1 MIKTCFPIGFSFY
14 LISPSIQTLNTR
26 NHLLAAILGISL
38 CAASIALA
46 GSPETASS
54 VSTSPSPFSLLE
66 AGASQWWKGS
76 SALNNG
82 FGLGYPLADNGLTVT
97 GNSKETF
104 FGNLTGG
111 LPNQPQGNW
120 STEIRLQA
128 RYDFEKVLGL
138 KGLTFESGWRYRATD
153 GSQNTPYVGIQAG
166 TTSASSLFNP
176 NYESGGL
183 GVRILPQYLQWQ
195 SDSSNNPRF
204 MANAGW
210 ENPYEQFL
218 QQPLSKMFENSAI
231 EQNKGI
237 GGQAGPGIPVWSAS
251 QKKYVTYA
259 TTPAAWS
266 SSYAAWGGT
275 LRAKPSSS
283 TYVQSGLYMA
293 ISGWNGVQTSAWNP
307 TQVYPYANVSSSY
320 LGHLRQGGY
329 SQVNSVNAKGMPNGK
344 TTSSYVAPV
353 QNNHGFNFQGA
364 PSFNPNGNGG
374 VYAQNGLYNVNEI
387 GWTPKLG
394 ADKLDGKYAVGSYIW
409 GQNNTSFTPTTWVPA
424 SGNVTAQKKPTAFD
438 QNSVVWGMYFQ
449 ADQRLYANKEAS
461 PVAPSMGRNPVDSPS
476 ETPSATRG
484 LYSFNVF
491 SFTPPQ
497 NNALP
502 FYFSTG
508 FVYKGL
514 LDVRKDDQ
522 MGICFGSGFYSSYF
536 NQYIDSQNQA
546 LKTAYNG
553 HNVTPA
559 NTVPNGPITSGG
571 KSYYAYLPHYSSTQ
585 VLESFYNIQ
594 INKWASLKPYA
605 QWIVNP
611 AGNGTVGNDFI
622 LGARLMVMF

>member
-1 MIKTCFPIGFSFY
+1 MFPS
-14 LISPSIQTLNTR
+14 THHNLNFHKR
-26 NHLLAAILGISL
+26 LLAVTISIFL
-38 CAASIALA
+38 FAASRAFS
-46 GSPETASS
+46 GNPDSS
-54 VSTSPSPFSLLE
+54 SSTCTSTSPFSSLE
-66 AGASQWWKGS
+66 AGVSQWWNGS
-76 SALNNG
+76 SGSDKWL
-82 FGLGYPLADNGLTVT
+82 GLGDPLSNDGLTVS
-97 GNSKETF
+97 GSAKETF

-111 LPNQPQGNW
+111 LPNEAQGNW

-128 RYDFEKVLGL
+128 TYDFEKIFGL

-153 GSQNTPYVGIQAG
+153 GSQNTPYVAIQAG
-166 TTSASSLFNP
+166 TMGASSLFNP
-176 NYESGGL
+176 NYEGNGL

-195 SDSSNNPRF
+195 SDSSKDPRF
-204 MANAGW
+204 MVNAGW

-218 QQPLSKMFENSAI
+218 QQPLSKMFENNSI
-231 EQNKGI
+231 EQNHGI

-251 QKKYVTYA
+251 QKKYVTYT
-259 TTPAAWS
+259 TTPVPWT

-283 TYVQSGLYMA
+283 TYIQSGLYMA
-293 ISGWNGVQTSAWNP
+293 ISGYNGVQTSAWTP
-307 TQVYPYANVSSSY
+307 TQVYPYANASSSY
-320 LGHLRQGGY
+320 LGQLRPGGY
-329 SQVNSVNAKGMPNGK
+329 SQVTTVNARGLPNG
-344 TTSSYVAPV
+344 TSTSSYVPPA

-364 PSFNPNGNGG
+364 GTFNPNGNGG
-374 VYAQNGLYNVNEI
+374 LYAQNGLYNVNEV

-394 ADKLDGKYAVGSYIW
+394 ADKLDGKYAIGSYIW

-438 QNSVVWGMYFQ
+438 QNSVIWGMYFQ
-449 ADQRLYANKEAS
+449 ADQRLYANREATV
-461 PVAPSMGRNPVDSPS
+461 PAPSMGKSPVESPPVTTS
-476 ETPSATRG
+476 PTRG

-502 FYFSTG
+502 FYFSAG
-508 FVYKGL
+508 LVYKGL
-514 LDVRKDDQ
+514 LDARKDDQ

-546 LKTAYNG
+546 LKSRYNG
-553 HNVTPA
+553 YNATYS
-559 NTVPNGPITSGG
+559 NIVPNGPGSYTTSTTKKG
-571 KSYYAYLPHYSSTQ
+571 KTTTTTTQYYEYAPDYSSTQ
-585 VLESFYNIQ
+585 VLEAFYNIQ

-611 AGNGTVGNDFI
+611 AGNGTVGNDF
-622 LGARLMVMF
+622 LMGARVMVTF

>member
-1 MIKTCFPIGFSFY
+1 MFSSTHHILNFRKR
-14 LISPSIQTLNTR
+14 LFAVTISIFLF
-26 NHLLAAILGISL
+26 
-38 CAASIALA
+38 AASRALS
-46 GSPETASS
+46 GNPESS
-54 VSTSPSPFSLLE
+54 SSTCTSTSAFSSLE
-66 AGASQWWKGS
+66 AGVSQWWNGS
-76 SALNNG
+76 SGSDNWL
-82 FGLGYPLADNGLTVT
+82 GLGDPLSNDGLTVS
-97 GNSKETF
+97 GSAKETF

-111 LPNQPQGNW
+111 LPNEAQGNW

-128 RYDFEKVLGL
+128 TYDFEKIFGL

-166 TTSASSLFNP
+166 TTGASSLFNP
-176 NYESGGL
+176 NYESAGL

-195 SDSSNNPRF
+195 SDSSKDPRF
-204 MANAGW
+204 MVNAGW

-218 QQPLSKMFENSAI
+218 QQPLSKMFENNSI
-231 EQNKGI
+231 EQNHGI

-251 QKKYVTYA
+251 QKKYVTYT
-259 TTPAAWS
+259 TTPVPWT

-283 TYVQSGLYMA
+283 TYIQSGLYMA
-293 ISGWNGVQTSAWNP
+293 ISGYNGVQTAAWTP
-307 TQVYPYANVSSSY
+307 TQVYPYTSVNSSY
-320 LGHLRQGGY
+320 LGKLMTGGY
-329 SQVNSVNAKGMPNGK
+329 SQVGAVNAKGLPNG
-344 TTSSYVAPV
+344 TTKSPYVVSA

-364 PSFNPNGNGG
+364 GTFNPNGNGG
-374 VYAQNGLYNVNEI
+374 LYAQNGLYNVNEF

-394 ADKLDGKYAVGSYIW
+394 ADKLDGKYAIGSYIW

-438 QNSVVWGMYFQ
+438 QNSLIWGMYFQ
-449 ADQRLYANKEAS
+449 ADQRLYANREAS
-461 PVAPSMGRNPVDSPS
+461 APATSMGKNPIKSP
-476 ETPSATRG
+476 TNTTSATRG

-502 FYFSTG
+502 FYFSAG
-508 FVYKGL
+508 LVYKGL

-522 MGICFGSGFYSSYF
+522 MGVCFGSGFYSSYL
-536 NQYIDSQNQA
+536 NEYIDSQNQA
-546 LKTAYNG
+546 LKTVFNG
-553 HNVTPA
+553 HNSTPV
-559 NTVPNGPITSGG
+559 NTVPNGPISSGG

-585 VLESFYNIQ
+585 VLEAFYNIQ

-611 AGNGTVGNDFI
+611 AGNGTVGNDF
-622 LGARLMVMF
+622 LMGARVMVAF